1 MQDTLESYRC
11 GALAGAD
18 FCFTETNKDWD
29 PVTMFMVYSC
39 NEFAFST
46 DGLPNGGDENP
57 GPLVWMNTISAVVLK
72 AAEAPTEPPE
82 PVDPDPVDPVEPPVT
97 NGPVCDTT
105 FF

>member
-1 MQDTLESYRC
+1 
-11 GALAGAD
+11 
-18 FCFTETNKDWD
+18 
-29 PVTMFMVYSC
+29 MFMVYSC
-39 NEFAFST
+39 NELAFST

-82 PVDPDPVDPVEPPVT
+82 PVDPEPVDPEPPVT